1 MKLRNKIPLKGKF
14 LYSALVILF
23 AVLTIP
29 AIKLFTGANA
39 SRSGSEGDTSTT
51 STRFTSWRQL
61 TLARSKSGGDSYTTP
76 VIFNDVQPLYCLNH
90 DLEEPD
96 STEYDKNT
104 VEEEAYSDPRML
116 GALYYGFGGKDK
128 SLQQKHNISNDEAQ
142 WATQMAVWIHAK
154 ALGIENNTI
163 KSIDVNDMNF
173 DNPSVGNYLKELL
186 TKTQNVSETTS
197 SAQNTSPVSLTNEQH
212 FRENGYE
219 VITYDI
225 NTGAGANPNN
235 WTFNKTA
242 GGSDVI
248 IEKTTDNKLKIKK
261 PIGLADTVTG
271 TVSRDPSTITQDTH
285 KIDSLVWISTVDPGK
300 QNLIQLNDETT
311 STTTTVPPTSFRAA
325 FVASNK
331 DLTVEITKTD
341 NESNRVQGVVF
352 EVATDNAFTQNKK
365 EITTTTNG
373 TAQAVYTVAESLNS
387 FTLYIREKSAPAH
400 LIKSNEVKQVTFTG
414 NERSKQVSFVNELK
428 TGHVEIT
435 KVDEN
440 NNPVSGVVFEIADNN
455 NFTNSQ
461 RLTTGANGIVN
472 SSAIKFPAN
481 QSQVTM
487 YVREVSAPSHLIVSN
502 EVKTVTLND
511 NNRLGRVTF
520 VNNIKKV
527 DVRITKTLVGGGDVS
542 GVVFE
547 VSANRNFPAGE
558 VWTLQPTNNN
568 GQTIGHNIPLKNGE
582 TSKTLWVR
590 EKSVPSHMV
599 LNNTPKSITIQAGQT
614 GELRF
619 ENEPKAYQSIK
630 IIKKDETGKLV
641 PGVVFEIADNKDFNN
656 SIEDTTKPNGSTVL
670 TTGILSSPNDSL
682 SKTYY
687 IREKSVP
694 SHLVLSD
701 EVKTITVK
709 AEENATLRNVKFV
722 TVEFINKLKRHN
734 VELSKSD
741 LSNSAPIE
749 GVTLTIYKAEDKNN
763 TNKIF
768 EQVTDKTGKLK
779 GLSLLPGKYKFY
791 ETHATIGYKINPN
804 AHYFEVKN
812 DGKVIGETNMTDE
825 RQDYDFIIN
834 KVDDK
839 GNKVAG
845 VVFSVKNKL
854 TGKEVQATTDKDGI
868 AHFHGIWGEY
878 EIREVSAPKGLIKD
892 EKTYTLNLNKD
903 GSYEKIKV
911 VNKTIPSEQPAL
923 PKTGEGKNDQS
934 GILISMAVAFSSLLG
949 LTVAFMV
956 KKH

>member
-14 LYSALVILF
+14 LYSALVVLF

-39 SRSGSEGDTSTT
+39 ATNGDYFLQAST
-51 STRFTSWRQL
+51 WRTL
-61 TLARSKSGGDSYTTP
+61 TLAQSIGGNASYTAP

-90 DLEEPD
+90 DLEQPN
-96 STEYDKNT
+96 STYYDKNT
-104 VEEEAYSDPRML
+104 AVKAAYSDPRMI
-116 GALYYGFGGKDK
+116 GALYYGFGGKDQ

-173 DNPSVGNYLKELL
+173 DNASVGNYLKELL
-186 TKTQNVSETTS
+186 TKTQNVSATS
-197 SAQNTSPVSLTNEQH
+197 ATQNTSPVSLTNEQH

-225 NTGAGANPNN
+225 NVGTGANPND

-248 IEKTTDNKLKIKK
+248 IEKTADNKLKIKK

-271 TVSRDPSTITQDTH
+271 TVSRDPSTIVQNTH
-285 KIDSLVWISTVDPGK
+285 KVGSLVLLSRDSSK
-300 QNLIQLNDETT
+300 QNLIQLDDETT
-311 STTTTVPPTSFRAA
+311 STTTTVPPTSFRAT

-527 DVRITKTLVGGGDVS
+527 DIRITKTLVGGGDVS

-590 EKSVPSHMV
+590 EKSVPNHMV

-722 TVEFINKLKRHN
+722 TVEFINKLKRYN

-779 GLSLLPGKYKFY
+779 GLNLLPGKYKFY

-812 DGKVIGETNMTDE
+812 DGKVIGETSMTDE
-825 RQDYDFIIN
+825 RQDYDFIVN

-845 VVFSVKNKL
+845 VVFSAKNKL
-854 TGKEVQATTDKDGI
+854 TGKEVQATTDKDGN

-949 LTVAFMV
+949 LTVAFIV

>member
-29 AIKLFTGANA
+29 AIKLFTGADAAPN
-39 SRSGSEGDTSTT
+39 EGNIRATT
-51 STRFTSWRQL
+51 WRTL
-61 TLARSKSGGDSYTTP
+61 TLARSISGGDSYTAP
-76 VIFNDVQPLYCLNH
+76 VIFNDIQPLYCLNH
-90 DLEEPD
+90 DLEEPN
-96 STEYDKNT
+96 STYYTKNT
-104 VEEEAYSDPRML
+104 VANAAYSDPRIM
-116 GALYYGFGGKDK
+116 GALYYGFGGKDQ
-128 SLQQKHNISNDEAQ
+128 SLQQKHSISNDEAQ

-154 ALGIENNTI
+154 ALGIEHNTV

-186 TKTQNVSETTS
+186 AKTQNVSATS
-197 SAQNTSPVSLTNEQH
+197 VTQNTSPVSLTNERH

-225 NTGAGANPNN
+225 TIGTGANPND

-248 IEKTTDNKLKIKK
+248 IEKTADNKLKIKK

-271 TVSRDPSTITQDTH
+271 TVSRDPSTITQNTH
-285 KIDSLVWISTVDPGK
+285 KVGSLVWLSLDPSK

-311 STTTTVPPTSFRAA
+311 STTTTIPPTSFRAT

-341 NESNRVQGVVF
+341 NESSRVQGVVF

-365 EITTTTNG
+365 EITTTANG

-428 TGHVEIT
+428 TGRVEIT

-440 NNPVSGVVFEIADNN
+440 NSPVSGVVFEIADNN

-461 RLTTGANGIVN
+461 RLTTGVNGIVN

-527 DVRITKTLVGGGDVS
+527 DIRITKTLVGGGDVS

-547 VSANRNFPAGE
+547 VSTNRNFPAGE

-582 TSKTLWVR
+582 ISKTLWVR
-590 EKSVPSHMV
+590 EKSVPNHMV

-670 TTGILSSPNDSL
+670 TTGILSSPNNSL

-749 GVTLTIYKAEDKNN
+749 GVTLTVYKAEDKNN

-845 VVFSVKNKL
+845 VVFSTKNKL
-854 TGKEVQATTDKDGI
+854 TGKEVQATTDKDGL

-878 EIREVSAPKGLIKD
+878 EIREVSAPEGLIKD

>member
-14 LYSALVILF
+14 LYSALVVLF
-23 AVLTIP
+23 AVLAIP
-29 AIKLFTGANA
+29 AIKLFTGADA
-39 SRSGSEGDTSTT
+39 AKHST
-51 STRFTSWRQL
+51 FTTWRTL
-61 TLARSKSGGDSYTTP
+61 TLAQSIGGNSSYTAP

-90 DLEEPD
+90 DLEEPH
-96 STEYDKNT
+96 STNYNENT
-104 VEEEAYSDPRML
+104 VVKAAYSDPRMM
-116 GALYYGFGGKDK
+116 GALYYGFGGKDQ
-128 SLQQKHNISNDEAQ
+128 SLQQKYSISNDEAQ

-154 ALGIENNTI
+154 ALGIENNTV

-186 TKTQNVSETTS
+186 TKTQNVSANSVT
-197 SAQNTSPVSLTNEQH
+197 QNPSPVSLINERH

-225 NTGAGANPNN
+225 NTGTGANPND

-248 IEKTTDNKLKIKK
+248 IEKTADNKLKIKK
-261 PIGLADTVTG
+261 PIGLADIVTG
-271 TVSRDPSTITQDTH
+271 TVSRDPSTMTQNTH
-285 KIDSLVWISTVDPGK
+285 KVGSLVWLSDDPSK

-311 STTTTVPPTSFRAA
+311 STTTTVPPTSFRAT

-331 DLTVEITKTD
+331 DLTVEITKID
-341 NESNRVQGVVF
+341 NELNSVQGAVF

-365 EITTTTNG
+365 EITTTVNG
-373 TAQAVYTVAESLNS
+373 TAQAVYTVSESLNS

-400 LIKSNEVKQVTFTG
+400 LIKSDEVKQVTFTG
-414 NERSKQVSFVNELK
+414 NTTKQAVIFVNELK
-428 TGHVEIT
+428 TGRVEIT

-461 RLTTGANGIVN
+461 RLTTGTNGIVN

-527 DVRITKTLVGGGDVS
+527 DIRIIKTLVGGGDVS

-568 GQTIGHNIPLKNGE
+568 GQTIGRNIPLKNGE

-641 PGVVFEIADNKDFNN
+641 PGVVFQIADNKDFNN
-656 SIEDTTKPNGSTVL
+656 SIEDTTRSNGSTVL

-722 TVEFINKLKRHN
+722 TVEFINKLKRYN

-749 GVTLTIYKAEDKNN
+749 GVTLTVYKAEDKNN

-845 VVFSVKNKL
+845 VVFSAKNKL
-854 TGKEVQATTDKDGI
+854 TGKEVQATTDKDGL

-878 EIREVSAPKGLIKD
+878 EIREVSAPEGLIKD

>member
-29 AIKLFTGANA
+29 AIKLFTGADA
-39 SRSGSEGDTSTT
+39 SRGASGGSVLMT
-51 STRFTSWRQL
+51 FTSWRKL
-61 TLARSKSGGDSYTTP
+61 TLAQSKSGGDSYTTP
-76 VIFNDVQPLYCLNH
+76 VIFNDTQPLYCLNH
-90 DLEEPD
+90 DLEEPH
-96 STEYDKNT
+96 STGSAYEKNT
-104 VEEEAYSDPRML
+104 VEEEAYSDPHML
-116 GALYYGFGGKDK
+116 GALYYGFGGKDQ

-154 ALGIENNTI
+154 ALDIENNTDP
-163 KSIDVNDMNF
+163 IDVNDMNF

-186 TKTQNVSETTS
+186 TKTQNVSATS
-197 SAQNTSPVSLTNEQH
+197 TAQNTSPVSLTNERH

-225 NTGAGANPNN
+225 NTGTGANPNN

-242 GGSDVI
+242 GDSDVI
-248 IEKTTDNKLKIKK
+248 IEKTADNKLKIKK

-271 TVSRDPSTITQDTH
+271 TVSRDPSTITQDIH
-285 KIDSLVWISTVDPGK
+285 KVDSLVWLSKDYGK
-300 QNLIQLNDETT
+300 QNLIQLNNETT

-341 NESNRVQGVVF
+341 NESNKVQGVVF

-365 EITTTTNG
+365 EITTTANG

-428 TGHVEIT
+428 TGRVEIT

-461 RLTTGANGIVN
+461 RLTTGTNGIVN

-527 DVRITKTLVGGGDVS
+527 DIRIIKTLVGGGDVS

-641 PGVVFEIADNKDFNN
+641 PGVVFQIADNKDFNN
-656 SIEDTTKPNGSTVL
+656 SIEDTTKSNGSTVL

-722 TVEFINKLKRHN
+722 TVEFINKLKRYN

-749 GVTLTIYKAEDKNN
+749 GVTLTVYKAEDKNN

-845 VVFSVKNKL
+845 VVFSAKNKL
-854 TGKEVQATTDKDGI
+854 TGKEVQATTDKDGL

-878 EIREVSAPKGLIKD
+878 EIREVSAPEGLIKD

-949 LTVAFMV
+949 LTVAFIV

>member
-39 SRSGSEGDTSTT
+39 AHNDIIFNNVTT
-51 STRFTSWRQL
+51 WRTL
-61 TLARSKSGGDSYTTP
+61 TLAQSIGGNASYTAP

-90 DLEEPD
+90 DLEEPH
-96 STEYDKNT
+96 STDYQYFGNT
-104 VEEEAYSDPRML
+104 EKKAAYSDSRMI
-116 GALYYGFGGKDK
+116 GALYYGFGGKDQ

-154 ALGIENNTI
+154 ALGIENNTV

-186 TKTQNVSETTS
+186 TKTQNVGSTS
-197 SAQNTSPVSLTNEQH
+197 AMQNTSPVSLINEQH

-225 NTGAGANPNN
+225 NTGTGANPNN

-242 GGSDVI
+242 GGNDVI
-248 IEKTTDNKLKIKK
+248 IEKTADNKLKIKK

-285 KIDSLVWISTVDPGK
+285 KIDSLVALSVDPSK

-311 STTTTVPPTSFRAA
+311 STTTTVPPTSFRAT

-365 EITTTTNG
+365 EITTTANG
-373 TAQAVYTVAESLNS
+373 TAQAVYTVSESLNS

-414 NERSKQVSFVNELK
+414 NERSKQVSFINELK
-428 TGHVEIT
+428 TGRVEIT

-440 NNPVSGVVFEIADNN
+440 NSPVSGVVFEIADNN

-461 RLTTGANGIVN
+461 RLTTGTNGIVN

-527 DVRITKTLVGGGDVS
+527 DIRIIKTLVGGGDVS

-547 VSANRNFPAGE
+547 ASTNQNFPAGE

-568 GQTIGHNIPLKNGE
+568 GQTIGRNIPLKNGE

-590 EKSVPSHMV
+590 EKSVPNHMV
-599 LNNTPKSITIQAGQT
+599 LNTTPKSITIQAGQT

-749 GVTLTIYKAEDKNN
+749 GVTLTVYKAEDKNN

-812 DGKVIGETNMTDE
+812 DGKVIGKTNMTDE

-845 VVFSVKNKL
+845 VVFSAKNKL

-878 EIREVSAPKGLIKD
+878 EIREVSAPEGLIKD

>member
-1 MKLRNKIPLKGKF
+1 MKLRNKIPIKGKF
-14 LYSALVILF
+14 LYSALVVLF

-39 SRSGSEGDTSTT
+39 AYNDVFLYDVTT
-51 STRFTSWRQL
+51 WRTL
-61 TLARSKSGGDSYTTP
+61 TLAQSIGGNASYTAP

-90 DLEEPD
+90 DLEEPH
-96 STEYDKNT
+96 STHYRKNI
-104 VEEEAYSDPRML
+104 VEKAAYSDSRMM
-116 GALYYGFGGKDK
+116 GTLYYGFGGKDQ

-154 ALGIENNTI
+154 ALGIENNTV

-186 TKTQNVSETTS
+186 TKTQNVSATS
-197 SAQNTSPVSLTNEQH
+197 AAQNTSPVSLINERH

-225 NTGAGANPNN
+225 NTGTGANPND

-248 IEKTTDNKLKIKK
+248 IEKTADNKLKIKK

-271 TVSRDPSTITQDTH
+271 TVSRDPSTITQNTH
-285 KIDSLVWISTVDPGK
+285 KVGSLVLLSVDPSK

-311 STTTTVPPTSFRAA
+311 STTTTVPPTSFRAT

-365 EITTTTNG
+365 EITTTANG
-373 TAQAVYTVAESLNS
+373 AAQAVYTVAESLNS

-428 TGHVEIT
+428 TGRVEIT

-440 NNPVSGVVFEIADNN
+440 NSPVSGVVFEIADNN

-461 RLTTGANGIVN
+461 RLTTGTNGIVN
-472 SSAIKFPAN
+472 SSVIKFPAN

-527 DVRITKTLVGGGDVS
+527 DIRIIKTLVGGGDVS

-547 VSANRNFPAGE
+547 ISANRNFPAGE

-590 EKSVPSHMV
+590 EKSVPNHMV

-641 PGVVFEIADNKDFNN
+641 PGVVFQIADNKDFNN

-670 TTGILSSPNDSL
+670 TTGILSSPSDSL

-722 TVEFINKLKRHN
+722 TVEFVNKLKRHN

-749 GVTLTIYKAEDKNN
+749 GVTLTVYKAEDKNN

-845 VVFSVKNKL
+845 VVFSAKNKL
-854 TGKEVQATTDKDGI
+854 TGKEVQATTDKDGL

-878 EIREVSAPKGLIKD
+878 EIREVSAPEGLIKD

-911 VNKTIPSEQPAL
+911 VNKTIPSEKPAL

>member
-1 MKLRNKIPLKGKF
+1 MKLRNKIPIKGKF
-14 LYSALVILF
+14 LYSALVVLF

-39 SRSGSEGDTSTT
+39 AYNDVFLYDVTT
-51 STRFTSWRQL
+51 WRTL
-61 TLARSKSGGDSYTTP
+61 TLAQSIGGNASYTAP

-90 DLEEPD
+90 DLEEPH
-96 STEYDKNT
+96 STHYRKNI
-104 VEEEAYSDPRML
+104 VEKAAYSDSRMM
-116 GALYYGFGGKDK
+116 GTLYYGFGGKDQ

-154 ALGIENNTI
+154 ALGIENNTT

-173 DNPSVGNYLKELL
+173 DNASVGNYLKELL
-186 TKTQNVSETTS
+186 TKTQNVSTTS
-197 SAQNTSPVSLTNEQH
+197 ATQNTSPVSLTNEQH

-219 VITYDI
+219 VVTYDI
-225 NTGAGANPNN
+225 AIGTGANSND

-248 IEKTTDNKLKIKK
+248 IEKTADNKLKIKK

-271 TVSRDPSTITQDTH
+271 TISRDPSTIVQNTH
-285 KIDSLVWISTVDPGK
+285 KVGSLVLLSVDPSK

-527 DVRITKTLVGGGDVS
+527 DIRIIKTLVGGGDVS

-547 VSANRNFPAGE
+547 ASTNQNFPAGE

-568 GQTIGHNIPLKNGE
+568 GQTIGRNIPLKNGE

-590 EKSVPSHMV
+590 EKSVPNHMV
-599 LNNTPKSITIQAGQT
+599 LNTTPKSITIQAGQT

-630 IIKKDETGKLV
+630 LIKKDETGKLV

-722 TVEFINKLKRHN
+722 TVEFINKLKRYN

-779 GLSLLPGKYKFY
+779 GLNLLPGKYKFH

-812 DGKVIGETNMTDE
+812 DGKVIGETSMTDE
-825 RQDYDFIIN
+825 RQDYDFIVN

-845 VVFSVKNKL
+845 VVFSAKNKL
-854 TGKEVQATTDKDGI
+854 TGKEVQATTDKDGN

-949 LTVAFMV
+949 LTVAFIV

>member
-1 MKLRNKIPLKGKF
+1 MKLRNKIPIKGKF
-14 LYSALVILF
+14 LYSALVVLF

-39 SRSGSEGDTSTT
+39 AYNDVFLYDVTT
-51 STRFTSWRQL
+51 WRTL
-61 TLARSKSGGDSYTTP
+61 TLAQSIGGNASYTAP

-90 DLEEPD
+90 DLEEPH
-96 STEYDKNT
+96 STHYRKNI
-104 VEEEAYSDPRML
+104 VEKAAYSDSRMM
-116 GALYYGFGGKDK
+116 GTLYYGFGGKDQ

-154 ALGIENNTI
+154 ALGIENNTV

-186 TKTQNVSETTS
+186 TKTQNVSATS
-197 SAQNTSPVSLTNEQH
+197 AAQNTSPVSLINERH

-225 NTGAGANPNN
+225 NTGTGANPND

-248 IEKTTDNKLKIKK
+248 IEKTADNKLKIKK

-271 TVSRDPSTITQDTH
+271 TVSRDPSTITQNTH
-285 KIDSLVWISTVDPGK
+285 KVGSLVLLSVDPSK

-311 STTTTVPPTSFRAA
+311 STTTTIPPTSFRAT

-365 EITTTTNG
+365 EITTTANG
-373 TAQAVYTVAESLNS
+373 AAQAVYTVAESLNS

-428 TGHVEIT
+428 TGRVEIT

-440 NNPVSGVVFEIADNN
+440 NSPVSGVVFEIADNN

-461 RLTTGANGIVN
+461 RLTTGTNGIVN
-472 SSAIKFPAN
+472 SSVIKFPAN

-527 DVRITKTLVGGGDVS
+527 DIRIIKTLVGGGDVS

-547 VSANRNFPAGE
+547 ISANRNFPAGE

-590 EKSVPSHMV
+590 EKSVPNHMV

-641 PGVVFEIADNKDFNN
+641 PGVVFQIADNKDFNN

-670 TTGILSSPNDSL
+670 TTGILSSPSDSL

-722 TVEFINKLKRHN
+722 TVEFVNKLKRHN

-749 GVTLTIYKAEDKNN
+749 GVTLTVYKAEDKNN

-854 TGKEVQATTDKDGI
+854 TGKEVQATTDKDGT

-878 EIREVSAPKGLIKD
+878 EIREVSAPEGLIKD

>member
-29 AIKLFTGANA
+29 AIKLFIGADA
-39 SRSGSEGDTSTT
+39 APSEGNIRATT
-51 STRFTSWRQL
+51 WRTL
-61 TLARSKSGGDSYTTP
+61 TLAQSIGGNASYTAP

-90 DLEEPD
+90 DLEEPN
-96 STEYDKNT
+96 STYYTKNT
-104 VEEEAYSDPRML
+104 VANAAYSDPRIM
-116 GALYYGFGGKDK
+116 GALYYGFGGKDQ

-154 ALGIENNTI
+154 ALGIEHNTV

-186 TKTQNVSETTS
+186 TKTQNVSATS
-197 SAQNTSPVSLTNEQH
+197 ATQNTSPVSLTNERH

-219 VITYDI
+219 VVTYDI
-225 NTGAGANPNN
+225 TIGAGTNSND

-242 GGSDVI
+242 GDSDVI
-248 IEKTTDNKLKIKK
+248 IEKTADNKLKIKK

-271 TVSRDPSTITQDTH
+271 TVSRDPSTIVQNTH
-285 KIDSLVWISTVDPGK
+285 KVDSLVWLSLDPSK

-311 STTTTVPPTSFRAA
+311 STTTTVPPTSFRAT

-331 DLTVEITKTD
+331 DLTVEITKVD
-341 NESNRVQGVVF
+341 NELNSVQGAVF

-365 EITTTTNG
+365 EITTTANG
-373 TAQAVYTVAESLNS
+373 IAQAVYTVSESLNS

-400 LIKSNEVKQVTFTG
+400 LIKSDEVKQVTFTG
-414 NERSKQVSFVNELK
+414 NTTKQAVIFVNKLK
-428 TGHVEIT
+428 TGRVEIT

-461 RLTTGANGIVN
+461 RLTTGTNGIVN

-527 DVRITKTLVGGGDVS
+527 DIRIIKTLVGGGDVS

-641 PGVVFEIADNKDFNN
+641 PGVVFQIADNKDFNN
-656 SIEDTTKPNGSTVL
+656 SIEDTTRSNGSTVL

-722 TVEFINKLKRHN
+722 TVEFINKLKRYN

-749 GVTLTIYKAEDKNN
+749 GVTLTVYKAEDKNN

-845 VVFSVKNKL
+845 VVFSAKNKL
-854 TGKEVQATTDKDGI
+854 TGKEVQATTDKDGL

-878 EIREVSAPKGLIKD
+878 EIREVSAPEGLIKD

>member
-14 LYSALVILF
+14 LYSALVVLF

-39 SRSGSEGDTSTT
+39 ATNGDYFLQAST
-51 STRFTSWRQL
+51 WRTL
-61 TLARSKSGGDSYTTP
+61 TLAQSIGGNASYTAP

-90 DLEEPD
+90 DLEQPN
-96 STEYDKNT
+96 STYYDKNT
-104 VEEEAYSDPRML
+104 AVKAAYSDPRMI
-116 GALYYGFGGKDK
+116 GALYYGFGGKDQ

-154 ALGIENNTI
+154 ALGIENNTT

-173 DNPSVGNYLKELL
+173 DNASVGNYLKELL
-186 TKTQNVSETTS
+186 TKTQNVSATS
-197 SAQNTSPVSLTNEQH
+197 ATQNTSPVSLTNEQH

-225 NTGAGANPNN
+225 TIGTGTNSND

-248 IEKTTDNKLKIKK
+248 IEKTADNKLKIKK

-271 TVSRDPSTITQDTH
+271 TVSRDPSTIVQNTH
-285 KIDSLVWISTVDPGK
+285 KVGSLVLLSRDYSK
-300 QNLIQLNDETT
+300 QNLIQLDDETT
-311 STTTTVPPTSFRAA
+311 STTTTVPPTSFRAT

-365 EITTTTNG
+365 EITTTANG
-373 TAQAVYTVAESLNS
+373 TAQAVYTVSESLNS

-414 NERSKQVSFVNELK
+414 NERSKQVSFVNKLNTGCAIILK
-428 TGHVEIT
+428 L
-435 KVDEN
+435 DEN
-440 NNPVSGVVFEIADNN
+440 NNPVSGVVFEIANN
-455 NFTNSQ
+455 SNFTNSK
-461 RLTTGANGIVN
+461 RVTTGAKGTISCSDTVV
-472 SSAIKFPAN
+472 KPLAN
-481 QSQVTM
+481 QDQLTI

-502 EVKTVTLND
+502 EVKTVTVKD
-511 NNRLGRVTF
+511 NRIAPF
-520 VNNIKKV
+520 IFINNIKKV
-527 DVRITKTLVGGGDVS
+527 DIRIIKTLVGGGDVS

-590 EKSVPSHMV
+590 EKSVPRHMV

-641 PGVVFEIADNKDFNN
+641 PGVVFQIADNKDFNN

-694 SHLVLSD
+694 NHLVLSD

-722 TVEFINKLKRHN
+722 TVEFINKLKRYN

-749 GVTLTIYKAEDKNN
+749 GVTLTVYKAEDKNN

>member
-14 LYSALVILF
+14 LYSALVVLF

-29 AIKLFTGANA
+29 AIKLFTGADAAPNDGRIRA
-39 SRSGSEGDTSTT
+39 TT
-51 STRFTSWRQL
+51 WRTL
-61 TLARSKSGGDSYTTP
+61 TLAQSIGGNASYTAP
-76 VIFNDVQPLYCLNH
+76 VIFNEVQPLYCLNH
-90 DLEEPD
+90 DLEQPN
-96 STEYDKNT
+96 STYYEKNT
-104 VEEEAYSDPRML
+104 VANTAYSDPRMI
-116 GALYYGFGGKDK
+116 GTLYYGFGGKDQ

-154 ALGIENNTI
+154 ALGIENNTV

-186 TKTQNVSETTS
+186 TKTQNVSATS
-197 SAQNTSPVSLTNEQH
+197 ATQNTSPVSLTNERH

-219 VITYDI
+219 VVTYDI
-225 NTGAGANPNN
+225 TIGTGTNSND

-242 GGSDVI
+242 GDSDVI
-248 IEKTTDNKLKIKK
+248 IEKTADNKLKIKK

-271 TVSRDPSTITQDTH
+271 TVSRDPSTIVQNTH
-285 KIDSLVWISTVDPGK
+285 KVDSLVWLSLDPSK

-311 STTTTVPPTSFRAA
+311 STTTTVPPTSFRAT

-331 DLTVEITKTD
+331 DLTVEITKID
-341 NESNRVQGVVF
+341 NEINKVQGVVF
-352 EVATDNAFTQNKK
+352 EVAEDEAFTQNKK
-365 EITTTTNG
+365 EITTTVNG
-373 TAQAVYTVAESLNS
+373 TAQAVYTVSESLNS

-400 LIKSNEVKQVTFTG
+400 LIKSDKVKQVTFTG
-414 NERSKQVSFVNELK
+414 NTTKQAVIFVNELK
-428 TGHVEIT
+428 TGRVEIT

-461 RLTTGANGIVN
+461 RLTTGTNGIVN

-527 DVRITKTLVGGGDVS
+527 DIRIIKTLVGGGDVS

-568 GQTIGHNIPLKNGE
+568 GQTIGHNILLKNGE

-590 EKSVPSHMV
+590 EKSVPRHMV

-641 PGVVFEIADNKDFNN
+641 PGVVFQIADNKDFNN
-656 SIEDTTKPNGSTVL
+656 SIEDTTKSNGSTVL

-722 TVEFINKLKRHN
+722 TVEFINKLKRYN

-749 GVTLTIYKAEDKNN
+749 GVTLTVYKAEDKNS

-804 AHYFEVKN
+804 VHYFEVKN

-825 RQDYDFIIN
+825 RQDYDFIVN

-845 VVFSVKNKL
+845 VVFSAKNKL
-854 TGKEVQATTDKDGI
+854 IGKEVQATTDKDGN

-934 GILISMAVAFSSLLG
+934 GILISMAVAFSSLFG
-949 LTVAFMV
+949 LTVAFIV

>member
-14 LYSALVILF
+14 LYSALVVLF

-29 AIKLFTGANA
+29 AIKLFTGADAATN
-39 SRSGSEGDTSTT
+39 GDLVATT
-51 STRFTSWRQL
+51 WRTL
-61 TLARSKSGGDSYTTP
+61 TLARSISGSDSYTAP
-76 VIFNDVQPLYCLNH
+76 VIFNNVQPLYCLNH
-90 DLEEPD
+90 DLEEPH
-96 STEYDKNT
+96 STGYYKNT
-104 VEEEAYSDPRML
+104 VEKTAYSDSRMM
-116 GALYYGFGGKDK
+116 GALYYGFGGKDQ
-128 SLQQKHNISNDEAQ
+128 SLQQKHSISNDEAQ

-154 ALGIENNTI
+154 ALGIENNTA

-186 TKTQNVSETTS
+186 TKTQNVSTTS
-197 SAQNTSPVSLTNEQH
+197 AMQNTSPVSLINERH

-225 NTGAGANPNN
+225 TMGAGANPNN

-248 IEKTTDNKLKIKK
+248 IEKTADNKLKIKK

-285 KIDSLVWISTVDPGK
+285 KVGSLVWLSADPSK

-365 EITTTTNG
+365 EITTTANG

-428 TGHVEIT
+428 TGRVEIT
-435 KVDEN
+435 KVDE
-440 NNPVSGVVFEIADNN
+440 NN

-511 NNRLGRVTF
+511 NNKLGRVTF

-527 DVRITKTLVGGGDVS
+527 DIRIIKTLVGGGDVS

-582 TSKTLWVR
+582 TSKTLWAR
-590 EKSVPSHMV
+590 EKSVPNHMV
-599 LNNTPKSITIQAGQT
+599 LNNTPKSITVQAGQT

-641 PGVVFEIADNKDFNN
+641 PGVVFQIADNKDFNN
-656 SIEDTTKPNGSTVL
+656 SIEDTTRSNGSTVL

-749 GVTLTIYKAEDKNN
+749 GVTLTVYKAEDKNN

-845 VVFSVKNKL
+845 VVFSAKNKL
-854 TGKEVQATTDKDGI
+854 TGKEVQATTDKDGL

-878 EIREVSAPKGLIKD
+878 EIREVSAPEGLIKD

>member
-1 MKLRNKIPLKGKF
+1 
-14 LYSALVILF
+14 
-23 AVLTIP
+23 
-29 AIKLFTGANA
+29 
-39 SRSGSEGDTSTT
+39 
-51 STRFTSWRQL
+51 
-61 TLARSKSGGDSYTTP
+61 
-76 VIFNDVQPLYCLNH
+76 
-90 DLEEPD
+90 
-96 STEYDKNT
+96 
-104 VEEEAYSDPRML
+104 
-116 GALYYGFGGKDK
+116 
-128 SLQQKHNISNDEAQ
+128 
-142 WATQMAVWIHAK
+142 
-154 ALGIENNTI
+154 
-163 KSIDVNDMNF
+163 
-173 DNPSVGNYLKELL
+173 
-186 TKTQNVSETTS
+186 
-197 SAQNTSPVSLTNEQH
+197 
-212 FRENGYE
+212 
-219 VITYDI
+219 
-225 NTGAGANPNN
+225 
-235 WTFNKTA
+235 
-242 GGSDVI
+242 
-248 IEKTTDNKLKIKK
+248 
-261 PIGLADTVTG
+261 
-271 TVSRDPSTITQDTH
+271 
-285 KIDSLVWISTVDPGK
+285 
-300 QNLIQLNDETT
+300 
-311 STTTTVPPTSFRAA
+311 
-325 FVASNK
+325 
-331 DLTVEITKTD
+331 
-341 NESNRVQGVVF
+341 
-352 EVATDNAFTQNKK
+352 
-365 EITTTTNG
+365 
-373 TAQAVYTVAESLNS
+373 
-387 FTLYIREKSAPAH
+387 
-400 LIKSNEVKQVTFTG
+400 
-414 NERSKQVSFVNELK
+414 
-428 TGHVEIT
+428 
-435 KVDEN
+435 
-440 NNPVSGVVFEIADNN
+440 
-455 NFTNSQ
+455 
-461 RLTTGANGIVN
+461 
-472 SSAIKFPAN
+472 
-481 QSQVTM
+481 M

-527 DVRITKTLVGGGDVS
+527 DIRITKTLVGGGDVS

-547 VSANRNFPAGE
+547 VSTNRNFPAGE

-582 TSKTLWVR
+582 ISKTLWVR
-590 EKSVPSHMV
+590 EKSVPNHMV
-599 LNNTPKSITIQAGQT
+599 LNNTPKLITIQAGQT

-670 TTGILSSPNDSL
+670 TTGILSSPNNSL

-749 GVTLTIYKAEDKNN
+749 GVTLTVYKAEDKNN

-845 VVFSVKNKL
+845 VVFSAKNKL
-854 TGKEVQATTDKDGI
+854 TGKEVQATTDKDGL

-878 EIREVSAPKGLIKD
+878 EIREVSAPEGLIKD

>member
-39 SRSGSEGDTSTT
+39 AHNDIIFNNVTT
-51 STRFTSWRQL
+51 WRTL
-61 TLARSKSGGDSYTTP
+61 TLAQSIGGNASYTAP

-90 DLEEPD
+90 DLEEPH
-96 STEYDKNT
+96 STDYQYFGNT
-104 VEEEAYSDPRML
+104 EKKAAYSDSRMI
-116 GALYYGFGGKDK
+116 GALYYGFGGKDQ

-154 ALGIENNTI
+154 ALGIENNTV

-186 TKTQNVSETTS
+186 TKTQNVGSTS
-197 SAQNTSPVSLTNEQH
+197 AMQNTSPVSLINEQH

-225 NTGAGANPNN
+225 NTGTGANPNN

-242 GGSDVI
+242 GGNDVI
-248 IEKTTDNKLKIKK
+248 IEKTADNKLKIKK

-285 KIDSLVWISTVDPGK
+285 KIDSLVALSVDPSK

-311 STTTTVPPTSFRAA
+311 STTTTVPPTSFRAT

-365 EITTTTNG
+365 EITTTANG
-373 TAQAVYTVAESLNS
+373 TAQAVYTVSESLNS

-414 NERSKQVSFVNELK
+414 NERSKQVSFINELK
-428 TGHVEIT
+428 TGRVEIT

-440 NNPVSGVVFEIADNN
+440 NSPVSGVVFEIADNN

-461 RLTTGANGIVN
+461 RLTTGTNGIVN

-527 DVRITKTLVGGGDVS
+527 DIRIIKTLVGGGDVS

-547 VSANRNFPAGE
+547 ASTNQNFPAGE

-568 GQTIGHNIPLKNGE
+568 GQTIGRNIPLKNGE

-590 EKSVPSHMV
+590 EKSVPRHMV

-749 GVTLTIYKAEDKNN
+749 GVTLTVYKAEDKNN

-812 DGKVIGETNMTDE
+812 DGKVIGKTNMTDE

-845 VVFSVKNKL
+845 VVFSAKNKL

-878 EIREVSAPKGLIKD
+878 EIREVSAPEGLIKD

>member
-29 AIKLFTGANA
+29 AIKLFTGADA
-39 SRSGSEGDTSTT
+39 APSEGNIRATT
-51 STRFTSWRQL
+51 WRKL
-61 TLARSKSGGDSYTTP
+61 TLARSISGGDSYTAP
-76 VIFNDVQPLYCLNH
+76 VIFNDIQPLYCLNH
-90 DLEEPD
+90 DLEEPN
-96 STEYDKNT
+96 STYYTKNT
-104 VEEEAYSDPRML
+104 VANAAYSDPRIM
-116 GALYYGFGGKDK
+116 GALYYGFGGKDQ
-128 SLQQKHNISNDEAQ
+128 SLQQKHSISNDEAQ

-154 ALGIENNTI
+154 ALGIEHNTV

-186 TKTQNVSETTS
+186 AKTQNVSATS
-197 SAQNTSPVSLTNEQH
+197 VTQNTSPVSLTNERH

-225 NTGAGANPNN
+225 TIGTGANPND

-248 IEKTTDNKLKIKK
+248 IEKTADNKLKIKK

-271 TVSRDPSTITQDTH
+271 TVSRDPSTITQNTH
-285 KIDSLVWISTVDPGK
+285 KVGSLVWLSLDPSK

-311 STTTTVPPTSFRAA
+311 STTTTIPPTSFRAT

-341 NESNRVQGVVF
+341 NESSRVQGVVF

-365 EITTTTNG
+365 EITTTANG

-428 TGHVEIT
+428 TGRVEIT

-481 QSQVTM
+481 QNQVTM

-511 NNRLGRVTF
+511 DNRLGRVTF

-527 DVRITKTLVGGGDVS
+527 DIRIIKTLVGGGDVS

-590 EKSVPSHMV
+590 EKSVPNHMV

-709 AEENATLRNVKFV
+709 PEENATLRNVKFV
-722 TVEFINKLKRHN
+722 TVEFINKLKRYN

-749 GVTLTIYKAEDKNN
+749 GVTLTVYKAEDKNN

-854 TGKEVQATTDKDGI
+854 TGKEVQATTDKDGT

-878 EIREVSAPKGLIKD
+878 EIREVSAPEGLIKD

>member
-14 LYSALVILF
+14 LYSALVVLF
-23 AVLTIP
+23 AVLAIP
-29 AIKLFTGANA
+29 AIKLFTGADA
-39 SRSGSEGDTSTT
+39 AKHST
-51 STRFTSWRQL
+51 FTTWRTL
-61 TLARSKSGGDSYTTP
+61 TLAQSIGGNSSYTAP

-90 DLEEPD
+90 DLEEPH
-96 STEYDKNT
+96 STNYNENT
-104 VEEEAYSDPRML
+104 VVKAAYSDPRMM
-116 GALYYGFGGKDK
+116 GALYYGFGGKDQ
-128 SLQQKHNISNDEAQ
+128 SLQQKYSISNDEAQ

-154 ALGIENNTI
+154 ALGIENNTV

-186 TKTQNVSETTS
+186 TKTQNVSANSVT
-197 SAQNTSPVSLTNEQH
+197 QNPSPVSLINERH
-212 FRENGYE
+212 FRESGYE

-225 NTGAGANPNN
+225 NTGTGANPND

-248 IEKTTDNKLKIKK
+248 IEKTADNKLKIKK
-261 PIGLADTVTG
+261 PIGLADIVTG
-271 TVSRDPSTITQDTH
+271 TVSRDPSTMTQNTH
-285 KIDSLVWISTVDPGK
+285 KVGSLVWLSDDPSK
-300 QNLIQLNDETT
+300 QNLIQLNDETI
-311 STTTTVPPTSFRAA
+311 STTTTVPPTSFRAT

-331 DLTVEITKTD
+331 DLTVEITKID
-341 NESNRVQGVVF
+341 NELNSVQGAVF

-365 EITTTTNG
+365 EITTTVNG

-414 NERSKQVSFVNELK
+414 NTTKQTVIFVNKLK
-428 TGHVEIT
+428 TGRVEIT

-455 NFTNSQ
+455 KFTNSQ
-461 RLTTGANGIVN
+461 RLTTGTNGIVN

-527 DVRITKTLVGGGDVS
+527 DIRITKTLVGGGDVS

-547 VSANRNFPAGE
+547 VSTSQNFPAGE

-590 EKSVPSHMV
+590 EKSVPNHMV

-641 PGVVFEIADNKDFNN
+641 PGVVFQIADNKDFNN

-722 TVEFINKLKRHN
+722 TVEFINKFKRHN

-741 LSNSAPIE
+741 LSNFAPIE

-763 TNKIF
+763 INKIF

-825 RQDYDFIIN
+825 RQDYDFIVN

-845 VVFSVKNKL
+845 VVFSAKNKL
-854 TGKEVQATTDKDGI
+854 TGKEVQATTDKDGL

-878 EIREVSAPKGLIKD
+878 EIREVSAPEGLIKD

>member
-14 LYSALVILF
+14 LYSALVVLF

-29 AIKLFTGANA
+29 AIKLFTGADA
-39 SRSGSEGDTSTT
+39 AKHST
-51 STRFTSWRQL
+51 FTSWRTL
-61 TLARSKSGGDSYTTP
+61 TLARSIGGNDSYTAP

-90 DLEEPD
+90 DLEEPH
-96 STEYDKNT
+96 STNYNENT
-104 VEEEAYSDPRML
+104 VVKAAYSDPRMI
-116 GALYYGFGGKDK
+116 GALYYGFGGKDQ
-128 SLQQKHNISNDEAQ
+128 SLQQKHNINNDEAQ

-154 ALGIENNTI
+154 ALGIENNTV

-173 DNPSVGNYLKELL
+173 DNASVGNYLKELL
-186 TKTQNVSETTS
+186 TKTQNVSTTS
-197 SAQNTSPVSLTNEQH
+197 VAQNTSPVSLINERH

-225 NTGAGANPNN
+225 TIGTGASSND

-248 IEKTTDNKLKIKK
+248 IEKTVDNKLKIKK

-271 TVSRDPSTITQDTH
+271 TVSRDPSTMTQNTH
-285 KIDSLVWISTVDPGK
+285 KVGSLVWLSEDPSK

-311 STTTTVPPTSFRAA
+311 STTTTVPPTSFRAT

-341 NESNRVQGVVF
+341 NESNRVQGAVF

-365 EITTTTNG
+365 EITTTANG

-400 LIKSNEVKQVTFTG
+400 LVKSNEVKQVTFTG

-428 TGHVEIT
+428 TGRVEIT

-440 NNPVSGVVFEIADNN
+440 NNPVSGAVFEIADNN
-455 NFTNSQ
+455 NFTNRQ

-481 QSQVTM
+481 QNQVTM

-527 DVRITKTLVGGGDVS
+527 DIRIIKTLTGGGDVS

-590 EKSVPSHMV
+590 EKLVPSHMV

-619 ENEPKAYQSIK
+619 ENEPKVYQSIK

-641 PGVVFEIADNKDFNN
+641 PGVVFQIASNKDFNN
-656 SIEDTTKPNGSTVL
+656 STEDTTGPNGSIVL

-701 EVKTITVK
+701 EIKTITVK
-709 AEENATLRNVKFV
+709 AEENATFRNVKFV
-722 TVEFINKLKRHN
+722 TIEFINKLKKYN

-804 AHYFEVKN
+804 AHYFEVKS

-839 GNKVAG
+839 GNKVAS
-845 VVFSVKNKL
+845 VVFSAKNKL
-854 TGKEVQATTDKDGI
+854 TGKEVQATTDNDGI

-878 EIREVSAPKGLIKD
+878 EIREVSAPEGLIKD

-911 VNKTIPSEQPAL
+911 VNKTIPSEQPEL

>member
-29 AIKLFTGANA
+29 AIKLFIGADA
-39 SRSGSEGDTSTT
+39 APSEGRILANT
-51 STRFTSWRQL
+51 WRTL
-61 TLARSKSGGDSYTTP
+61 TLAQSIGGNSSYTAP

-90 DLEEPD
+90 DLEEPH
-96 STEYDKNT
+96 STYYSQNT
-104 VEEEAYSDPRML
+104 VAKAAYSDPRMM
-116 GALYYGFGGKDK
+116 GTLYYGFGGKDQ
-128 SLQQKHNISNDEAQ
+128 SLQQKHSISNDEAQ

-154 ALGIENNTI
+154 ALGIEHNTV

-186 TKTQNVSETTS
+186 TKTQNVSTTTVDN
-197 SAQNTSPVSLTNEQH
+197 QNDSHVSLINERH

-225 NTGAGANPNN
+225 TIGTRTNPND
-235 WTFNKTA
+235 WTFNKTD

-248 IEKTTDNKLKIKK
+248 IEKTADNKLKIKK

-271 TVSRDPSTITQDTH
+271 IVSRDPSTGTITTH
-285 KIDSLVWISTVDPGK
+285 KVGSLVWLSDDPSK
-300 QNLIQLNDETT
+300 QNLIQLNDETI
-311 STTTTVPPTSFRAA
+311 TTTHDVRGASFRAT

-365 EITTTTNG
+365 EITTTANG

-428 TGHVEIT
+428 TGRVEIT

-440 NNPVSGVVFEIADNN
+440 NSPVSGVVFEIADNN

-461 RLTTGANGIVN
+461 RLTTGTNGIVN

-487 YVREVSAPSHLIVSN
+487 YVREVSAPSHLILSN

-527 DVRITKTLVGGGDVS
+527 DIRIIKTLVGGGDVS

-590 EKSVPSHMV
+590 EKSVPRHMV

-641 PGVVFEIADNKDFNN
+641 PGVVFQIADNKDFNN

-701 EVKTITVK
+701 EVKTVTVK

-749 GVTLTIYKAEDKNN
+749 GVTLTVYKAEDKNN

-825 RQDYDFIIN
+825 RQDYDFIVN

-845 VVFSVKNKL
+845 VVFSAKNKL
-854 TGKEVQATTDKDGI
+854 TGKEVQATTDKDGL

-878 EIREVSAPKGLIKD
+878 EIREVSAPEGLIKD

>member
-14 LYSALVILF
+14 LYSALVVLF
-23 AVLTIP
+23 AVLAIP
-29 AIKLFTGANA
+29 AIKLFTGADA
-39 SRSGSEGDTSTT
+39 AKHST
-51 STRFTSWRQL
+51 FTSWRTL
-61 TLARSKSGGDSYTTP
+61 TLAQSISGNASYTAP

-90 DLEEPD
+90 DLEEPY
-96 STEYDKNT
+96 STNYNENT
-104 VEEEAYSDPRML
+104 VVKAAYSDPLMM
-116 GALYYGFGGKDK
+116 GALYYGFGGKDQ

-142 WATQMAVWIHAK
+142 WATQIAVWIHAK
-154 ALGIENNTI
+154 ALGIENNTV
-163 KSIDVNDMNF
+163 KTIDVNDMNF
-173 DNPSVGNYLKELL
+173 DNASVGNYLKELL
-186 TKTQNVSETTS
+186 TKTQNVSATS
-197 SAQNTSPVSLTNEQH
+197 ATQNPSPVSLINERH

-225 NTGAGANPNN
+225 NTGVGANPND

-248 IEKTTDNKLKIKK
+248 IEKTADNKLKIKK
-261 PIGLADTVTG
+261 PIGLADMVAG
-271 TVSRDPSTITQDTH
+271 TVSRDPSTITQNTH
-285 KIDSLVWISTVDPGK
+285 KVGSLVWLSEDPSK

-325 FVASNK
+325 FVDSNK

-341 NESNRVQGVVF
+341 NELNRVQGVVF

-365 EITTTTNG
+365 EITTTANG

-428 TGHVEIT
+428 TGRVEIT

-440 NNPVSGVVFEIADNN
+440 NNPVSSVVFEIADNN

-461 RLTTGANGIVN
+461 RLTTGANGIIN

-527 DVRITKTLVGGGDVS
+527 DIRIIKTLIGGGDVS

-547 VSANRNFPAGE
+547 VSANRNFLAGE

-582 TSKTLWVR
+582 ISKTLWVR

-599 LNNTPKSITIQAGQT
+599 LNNTPKSITIQADQT

-641 PGVVFEIADNKDFNN
+641 PGVVFQFASNKDFNN
-656 SIEDTTKPNGSTVL
+656 SVEVTTGADGSTML
-670 TTGILSSPNDSL
+670 TTGVLSSANDPL

-694 SHLVLSD
+694 NHLVLSD

-722 TVEFINKLKRHN
+722 TVEFINKLKRYN

-749 GVTLTIYKAEDKNN
+749 GVTLTVYKAEDKNN

-779 GLSLLPGKYKFY
+779 ELSLLPGKYKFY

-812 DGKVIGETNMTDE
+812 DGKVIGETSITDE
-825 RQDYDFIIN
+825 RQDYNFIVN

-845 VVFSVKNKL
+845 VVFSAKNKL
-854 TGKEVQATTDKDGI
+854 TGKEVQATTDKDGL

-878 EIREVSAPKGLIKD
+878 EIREVSAPEGLIKD

>member
-14 LYSALVILF
+14 LYSALVVLF

-39 SRSGSEGDTSTT
+39 ATNGDYFLQAST
-51 STRFTSWRQL
+51 WRTL
-61 TLARSKSGGDSYTTP
+61 TLAQSIGGNASYTAP

-90 DLEEPD
+90 DLEEPH
-96 STEYDKNT
+96 STYYDKNT
-104 VEEEAYSDPRML
+104 AVKAAYSDPRMI
-116 GALYYGFGGKDK
+116 GALYYGFGGKDQ

-154 ALGIENNTI
+154 ALGIENNTT

-173 DNPSVGNYLKELL
+173 DNASVGNYLKELL
-186 TKTQNVSETTS
+186 TKTQNVSATS
-197 SAQNTSPVSLTNEQH
+197 ATQNTSPVLLTNEQH

-225 NTGAGANPNN
+225 TIGTGTNSND

-248 IEKTTDNKLKIKK
+248 IEKTADNKLKIKK

-271 TVSRDPSTITQDTH
+271 TVSRDPSTIVQNTH
-285 KIDSLVWISTVDPGK
+285 KVGSLVLLSRDSSK
-300 QNLIQLNDETT
+300 QNLIQLDDETT
-311 STTTTVPPTSFRAA
+311 STTTTVPPTSFRAT

-365 EITTTTNG
+365 EITTTANG

-400 LIKSNEVKQVTFTG
+400 LVKSNEVKQVTFTG

-428 TGHVEIT
+428 TGRVEIT

-461 RLTTGANGIVN
+461 RVTTGANGII
-472 SSAIKFPAN
+472 SSNDIKFPAN

-527 DVRITKTLVGGGDVS
+527 DIRIIKTLVGGGDVS

-568 GQTIGHNIPLKNGE
+568 GQTIGYNIPLKNGE

-641 PGVVFEIADNKDFNN
+641 PGVVFQIADNKDFNN
-656 SIEDTTKPNGSTVL
+656 SIEDTTKSNGSTVL

-709 AEENATLRNVKFV
+709 AEENVTLRNVKFV

-749 GVTLTIYKAEDKNN
+749 GVTLTVYKAEDKNN

-845 VVFSVKNKL
+845 VVFSAKNKL
-854 TGKEVQATTDKDGI
+854 TGKEVQATTDKDGL

-878 EIREVSAPKGLIKD
+878 EIREVSAPEGLIKD

>member
-14 LYSALVILF
+14 LYSALVVLF

-29 AIKLFTGANA
+29 AIKLFTGADAATN
-39 SRSGSEGDTSTT
+39 GDLVATT
-51 STRFTSWRQL
+51 WRTL
-61 TLARSKSGGDSYTTP
+61 TLARSISGSDSYTAP

-90 DLEEPD
+90 DLEEPH
-96 STEYDKNT
+96 STGYYKNT
-104 VEEEAYSDPRML
+104 VEKAAYSDSRMM
-116 GALYYGFGGKDK
+116 GALYYGFGGKDQ
-128 SLQQKHNISNDEAQ
+128 SLQQKHSISNDEAQ

-154 ALGIENNTI
+154 ALGIEHNTA

-173 DNPSVGNYLKELL
+173 DNLSVGNYLKELL
-186 TKTQNVSETTS
+186 TKTQNVSATS
-197 SAQNTSPVSLTNEQH
+197 TAQNTSPVSLINERH

-225 NTGAGANPNN
+225 TMGAGANPNN

-248 IEKTTDNKLKIKK
+248 IEKTADNKLKIKK

-285 KIDSLVWISTVDPGK
+285 KVGSLVWLSADPSK

-311 STTTTVPPTSFRAA
+311 STTTTVPPTSFRAT

-365 EITTTTNG
+365 EITTTANG

-428 TGHVEIT
+428 TGRVEIT

-440 NNPVSGVVFEIADNN
+440 NSPVSGVVFEIADNN

-461 RLTTGANGIVN
+461 RLTTGTNGIVN

-511 NNRLGRVTF
+511 NNKLGRVTF

-527 DVRITKTLVGGGDVS
+527 DIRIIKTLVGGGDVS
-542 GVVFE
+542 GIVFE

-590 EKSVPSHMV
+590 EKSVPRHMV
-599 LNNTPKSITIQAGQT
+599 LNNTPKSITIQASQT

-641 PGVVFEIADNKDFNN
+641 PGVVFQIADNKDFNN
-656 SIEDTTKPNGSTVL
+656 SIEDTTKSNGLTVL

-701 EVKTITVK
+701 EIKTITVK

-722 TVEFINKLKRHN
+722 TVEFINKLKRYN

-749 GVTLTIYKAEDKNN
+749 GVTLTVYKAEDKNN

-825 RQDYDFIIN
+825 RQDYDFIVN

-845 VVFSVKNKL
+845 VVFSAKNKL
-854 TGKEVQATTDKDGI
+854 TGKEVQSTTDKDGI

-878 EIREVSAPKGLIKD
+878 EIREVSAPEGLIKD